1 MNQQTIDKQH
11 MEIFDVLS
19 EKYSAG
25 LPDREHLTEW
35 INTYGYDQVIATCQ
49 AACKTEGV
57 NRVGGWISSS
67 LQRGWQHKSDF
78 NTATKKGKEKS
89 NLSVNPYPIWLSKF
103 FQRLREEKTINI
115 NRSATQDS
123 PDLKPLAII
132 ATEDD
137 IGFMLLNLPMY
148 EEEYKDEETLLRLF
162 WLIVE
167 AARATQ
173 KSPAEL
179 YVIRVSR
186 PYFDEY
192 EDTFLGLFRPDFA
205 DKRKAIRGIFEEGL
219 KEGLS
224 GKDIFKQNFGSYLDV
239 NKTLNNPS
247 ELAALAEVD

>member
-1 MNQQTIDKQH
+1 MNQQTIDQQH

-35 INTYGYDQVIATCQ
+35 ISTYGYDQVLATCQ
-49 AACKTEGV
+49 AACNTAGV
-57 NRVGGWISSS
+57 NRVGGWISTS
-67 LQRGWQHKSDF
+67 LKRGWQHQGNFD
-78 NTATKKGKEKS
+78 TTTKKGKEKS
-89 NLSVNPYPIWLSKF
+89 NLGVNSHPVWLTKF
-103 FQRLREEKTINI
+103 FTRLREDKVINI

-123 PDLKPLAII
+123 PDVKPLAIV
-132 ATEDD
+132 ANEDD

-162 WLIVE
+162 WLMVE
-167 AARATQ
+167 AARSTQ
-173 KSPAEL
+173 GHPVEL
-179 YVIRVSR
+179 YVIRAFR

-224 GKDIFKQNFGSYLDV
+224 GKEIFKQNYGSYLNV
-239 NKTLNNPS
+239 NKTLNDSS
-247 ELAALAEVD
+247 ELASAAKVD